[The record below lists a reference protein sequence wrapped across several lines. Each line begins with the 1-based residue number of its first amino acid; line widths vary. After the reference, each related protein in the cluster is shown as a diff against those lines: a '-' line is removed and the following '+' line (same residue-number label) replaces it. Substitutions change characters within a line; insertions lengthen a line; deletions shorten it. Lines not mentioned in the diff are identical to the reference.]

1 MKELCIIVL
10 IFFSYSFVG
19 WIIEVIAKLIQFRR
33 FINRGFLVG
42 PVCPIYGC
50 GAVLITLLLNRYQED
65 PVTLFLMSVI
75 ICSILEYF
83 TSYIM
88 EKIFKNRWWDYSQRK
103 YNINGRICLE
113 CAIPFGIGAVIM
125 FYGINPILIN
135 LYSKIPILVLE
146 IICGILVLLLIVDL
160 IISFNVIITLK
171 NVSNSLRSDSTEVI
185 TKKVKEI
192 LSTKNILYKR
202 LLDSFPK
209 MKVFNKMSIL
219 KEKLLNDKKRLKKE
233 KKKVKQNKKK
243 K

>member
-1 MKELCIIVL
+1 MKELCIIAL
-10 IFFSYSFVG
+10 IFFSYSFIG
-19 WIIEVIAKLIQFRR
+19 WIIEVIVKFIQFHR

-75 ICSILEYF
+75 VCSLLEYF

-88 EKIFKNRWWDYSQRK
+88 EKIFKNRWWDYSQKK

-135 LYSKIPILVLE
+135 FYSKIPLLALE
-146 IICGILVLLLIVDL
+146 IICGILILLLIIDL

-192 LSTKNILYKR
+192 LSTKNILYRR

-209 MKVFNKMSIL
+209 MKVFNKMAIL
-219 KEKLLNDKKRLKKE
+219 KGKIINEKKLLKIE
-233 KKKVKQNKKK
+233 KKKN
-243 K
+243 